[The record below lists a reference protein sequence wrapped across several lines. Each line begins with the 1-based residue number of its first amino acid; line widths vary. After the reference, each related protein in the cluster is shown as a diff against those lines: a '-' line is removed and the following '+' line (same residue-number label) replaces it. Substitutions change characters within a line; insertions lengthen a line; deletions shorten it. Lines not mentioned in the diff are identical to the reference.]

1 MHQHPFDGEIGVA
14 SLPRSPSGSGPGWQ
28 YRGVGLGSLTIH
40 LRGSLRTSL
49 LVGGSPLLVQETVI
63 VRRWAFF
70 RCPSPKLVS
79 ACGGLFS
86 FGGEETTG
94 VLLTGG
100 G

>member
-1 MHQHPFDGEIGVA
+1 MHQHPFDGEIGVT

-28 YRGVGLGSLTIH
+28 YRGVGLGSLTM
-40 LRGSLRTSL
+40 RRSLRTSL

-63 VRRWAFF
+63 VRRWGFF

-86 FGGEETTG
+86 LRGEETTG

>member
-1 MHQHPFDGEIGVA
+1 MAVQGCGAGKPNY
-14 SLPRSPSGSGPGWQ
+14 LPEGIPEDF
-28 YRGVGLGSLTIH
+28 
-40 LRGSLRTSL
+40 L

-86 FGGEETTG
+86 LRGEETTG